1 MNGCSHYHN
10 GRTVTNIIFSYQMKG
25 YFCLVTSILMELNY
39 AIAVVTVRILAGIL
53 FFFQGYDKIF
63 NIGMRDLRETLS
75 TGINQKKLPESVV
88 GFIAVYTSW
97 VELVGGF
104 LLIIG
109 FFKIFAAGLLC
120 LNLLI
125 VSAGFSMSKPM
136 WDNNLV
142 FMRLV
147 LLIFL
152 LVVPQHWDIIS
163 FDHLFQL
170 SKLRN

>member
-1 MNGCSHYHN
+1 ME
-10 GRTVTNIIFSYQMKG
+10 TNF
-25 YFCLVTSILMELNY
+25 
-39 AIAVVTVRILAGIL
+39 AIAALTVRIVAGIL

-97 VELVGGF
+97 VELIAGF

-109 FFKIFAAGLLC
+109 FFKIFAISLLC
-120 LNLLI
+120 LNIII
-125 VSAGFSMSKPM
+125 VTAGFSMSKPM

-142 FMRLV
+142 FMRLA

-152 LVVPQHWDIIS
+152 LVIPQHWDIIS

-170 SKLRN
+170 SKLRS

>member
-1 MNGCSHYHN
+1 
-10 GRTVTNIIFSYQMKG
+10 
-25 YFCLVTSILMELNY
+25 MELNF
-39 AIAVVTVRILAGIL
+39 AIAVVTVRVLTGIL

-63 NIGMRDLRETLS
+63 NIGMHDLRETIS
-75 TGINQKKLPESVV
+75 TGLNKKKLPESVV

-97 VELVGGF
+97 VELIAGF

-109 FFKIFAAGLLC
+109 FFKLFAVSLLC
-120 LNLLI
+120 LNLII
-125 VSAGFSMSKPM
+125 VSIGFSMSKPM

-142 FMRLV
+142 FIRLV

-152 LVVPQHWDIIS
+152 LVVPQDWDIIS

>member
-1 MNGCSHYHN
+1 
-10 GRTVTNIIFSYQMKG
+10 
-25 YFCLVTSILMELNY
+25 MELNF
-39 AIAVVTVRILAGIL
+39 AIAVVTVRILTGIL

-63 NIGMRDLRETLS
+63 NIGMHDLRETIS
-75 TGINQKKLPESVV
+75 TGLNKKKLPESVV

-97 VELVGGF
+97 VELIAGF

-109 FFKIFAAGLLC
+109 FFKLFAVSLLC
-120 LNLLI
+120 LNLII
-125 VSAGFSMSKPM
+125 VSIGFSMSKPM

-142 FMRLV
+142 FIRLV

-152 LVVPQHWDIIS
+152 LVVPQEWDIIS

>member
-1 MNGCSHYHN
+1 
-10 GRTVTNIIFSYQMKG
+10 
-25 YFCLVTSILMELNY
+25 MELNF
-39 AIAVVTVRILAGIL
+39 AIAVVTVRILTGIL

-63 NIGMRDLRETLS
+63 NIGMHDLRETIS
-75 TGINQKKLPESVV
+75 TGLNKKKLPESVV

-97 VELVGGF
+97 VELIAGF

-109 FFKIFAAGLLC
+109 FFKLFAVSLLC
-120 LNLLI
+120 LNLII
-125 VSAGFSMSKPM
+125 VSIGFSMSKPM

-142 FMRLV
+142 FIRLV

-152 LVVPQHWDIIS
+152 LIVPQDWDIIS

>member
-1 MNGCSHYHN
+1 
-10 GRTVTNIIFSYQMKG
+10 
-25 YFCLVTSILMELNY
+25 MELNF
-39 AIAVVTVRILAGIL
+39 AIAVVTVRVLTGIL
-53 FFFQGYDKIF
+53 FFFQGYDKVF
-63 NIGMRDLRETLS
+63 NIGIHDLRETIS
-75 TGINQKKLPESVV
+75 TGLSKKKLPESVV

-97 VELVGGF
+97 VELIAGF

-109 FFKIFAAGLLC
+109 FFKLFAVSLLC
-120 LNLLI
+120 LNIII
-125 VSAGFSMSKPM
+125 VSIGFSMSKPM

-142 FMRLV
+142 FIRLV